1 VRAPTELPRR
11 RRPRGSRNRVWLIV
25 LAAALFVLLTSL
37 RGIAGFYT
45 DYLWFD
51 SLNFSGVF
59 TGVLRSKV
67 LLGLLFTAVLFIV
80 LWANLLI
87 ADRLAPRFRPT
98 GPEEELVERYH
109 ELIGERTGLVRLLIS
124 VLFALIL
131 GTGVS
136 GQWDKWI
143 LFINARDV
151 GQVDP
156 QFKTDVGFY
165 LFRLPFLSF
174 LVDWAFAAVV
184 VVLLVTAV
192 AHYLNGGIRVQ
203 GPGQRVTPQVKAH
216 LSVLLGVLALIKAAG
231 YWLQRYELNFST
243 RGAVDGATYTDVNA
257 QLPVLYLLI
266 LISLAA
272 FVLFIVNIWRR
283 GWALPVIAVGLW
295 ALVAVLLGG
304 VYPAIVQRFSVEPS
318 ESSKEREYIARN
330 IEATRAAVGLDAVEN
345 QTFQADASL
354 DEAGLDANAEIVRN
368 IRLWEPAQ
376 LARNYQRTQE
386 IRRFYQVNDVD
397 VDRYEVDGEMTEV
410 ELATRELDTAGVP
423 RSSWE
428 STHSIY
434 THGYGAVVSPTNG
447 QTEDGRPQYY
457 VRNVPVEA
465 EEGFPDALEQPNIY
479 VGEDLGGYV
488 VVDTDR
494 QEIDYQDAEGKTQ
507 FTEYDGADGVDIG
520 SLWNKAA
527 FALRFGDINPLISG
541 NLRSSSKILYQ
552 RDVRERVETL
562 APFLRF
568 DADPYPVLIDGGI
581 KFVMD
586 AYTTSNSYPYAQRV
600 DTTSLANGSGLNGD
614 YNYVRNSVKAVV
626 DAYEGSV
633 TFYVVDPDDPLA
645 AAYADAFPELFEP
658 DDEIPDELRAH
669 FRYPE
674 DLFRIQTNMWGR
686 YHLSDPDDFY
696 TEAGAWDVAQDPGDE
711 SATTTVESRP
721 DGTTTT
727 TRRAPRIA
735 PTYQILRLPTE
746 EGGSGD
752 PEFVITRPFVPSS
765 ENDTRQELT
774 AFMAAR
780 SDPEGYGQ
788 LVTYTVP
795 GRRDGPAQVANTI
808 RSNTRVASAET
819 LLCQE
824 GSSCTFGDLL
834 TVPIEQS
841 LLYVWPLYVES
852 TAGQIPEL
860 RRVVV
865 FWDGDVFIE
874 PTLFDALSQA
884 FGGSPRTLEVVE
896 GRQDEPSAETPGEE
910 PGTPGEEAPSG
921 DVAGLLQQASDA
933 FARADE
939 ALRAGE
945 FARYEEEIARARDLV
960 ADANALAAGEA
971 GGGGDGGGD
980 ASTTTTST
988 TASA

>member
-1 VRAPTELPRR
+1 VRAPSELPRR
-11 RRPRGSRNRVWLIV
+11 RRTGGTRNRAWLIV
-25 LAAALFVLLTSL
+25 LAVALFVLLTSL

-51 SLNFSGVF
+51 SLQFSEVF
-59 TGVLRSKV
+59 TGVLRSKL
-67 LLGLLFTAVLFIV
+67 LLGLLFTAVLFAV

-87 ADRLAPRFRPT
+87 ADRLAPRFRPA

-109 ELIGERTGLVRLLIS
+109 ELIGERTGLVRLLVSI
-124 VLFALIL
+124 LFALIL

-151 GQVDP
+151 GTVDP
-156 QFKTDVGFY
+156 QFDTDVGFY
-165 LFRLPFLSF
+165 LFQLPFLSF
-174 LVDWAFAAVV
+174 LVDWAFAAAV

-318 ESSKEREYIARN
+318 ESSKEREFIGRN
-330 IEATRAAVGLDAVEN
+330 IEATRAALGLDEVRNEPFEANDE
-345 QTFQADASL
+345 L
-354 DEAGLDANAEIVRN
+354 DLDGLEANADIVEN
-368 IRLWEPAQ
+368 IRLWQPAQ
-376 LARNYQRTQE
+376 LARAYQRTQE
-386 IRRFYQVNDVD
+386 VRRFYQVNDVD
-397 VDRYEVDGEMTEV
+397 VDRYMVDGELTEV

-447 QTEDGRPQYY
+447 QEEEGRPRYY
-457 VRNVPVEA
+457 VRNVPVDVA
-465 EEGFPDALEQPNIY
+465 EEFPAELEQPGIY

-488 VVDTDR
+488 VVNTDR
-494 QEIDYQDAEGKTQ
+494 QEIDFQDAEERTE
-507 FTEYDGADGVDIG
+507 FTEYAGEDGVEIG

-541 NLRSSSKILYQ
+541 NIRGGSRILYQ
-552 RDVRERVETL
+552 RDVRERVEAL

-581 KFVMD
+581 KFVID

-600 DTTSLANGSGLNGD
+600 DTSSLPSGSGLNGD

-626 DAYEGSV
+626 DAYEGTV
-633 TFYVVDPDDPLA
+633 DFYVVDPDDPLA
-645 AAYADAFPELFEP
+645 AAYADAFPELFEDA
-658 DDEIPDELRAH
+658 DDVPEELRAH

-686 YHLSDPDDFY
+686 YHLNDPDDFY
-696 TEAGAWDVAQDPGDE
+696 TEAGAWDVSQDPGDE
-711 SATTTVESRP
+711 SDAGAPVDATTEPTA
-721 DGTTTT
+721 G
-727 TRRAPRIA
+727 RRLPRIA
-735 PTYQILRLPTE
+735 PTYQMLRLPDGE
-746 EGGSGD
+746 EQ
-752 PEFVITRPFVPSS
+752 EFVITRPFVPSS
-765 ENDTRQELT
+765 NDDSRRELT
-774 AFMAAR
+774 ALMTAR
-780 SDPEGYGQ
+780 SDPEHYGE
-788 LVTYTVP
+788 LIAYTMP
-795 GRRDGPAQVANTI
+795 GERDGPLQVANTI
-808 RSNTRVASAET
+808 RSDPDVAEEET

-824 GSSCTFGDLL
+824 GSSCNFGDLL
-834 TVPIEQS
+834 TVPMQQS
-841 LLYVWPLYVES
+841 LLFVWPFYVES
-852 TAGQIPEL
+852 NSGQIPQLE
-860 RRVVV
+860 RVAV
-865 FWDGDVFIE
+865 FWDGEVYFE
-874 PTLFDALSQA
+874 PTLFDALTRA
-884 FGGSPRTLEVVE
+884 FGGSPPTLED
-896 GRQDEPSAETPGEE
+896 RDEPDVEAPTRPDGETPPDDEV
-910 PGTPGEEAPSG
+910 PTG
-921 DVAGLLQQASDA
+921 DVAALLQQAADA
-933 FARADE
+933 FAAADE
-939 ALRAGE
+939 ALAAGS
-945 FARYEEEIARARDLV
+945 FSRYEEEIDRARSLVDQANDL
-960 ADANALAAGEA
+960 AAQAAGESPDSA
-971 GGGGDGGGD
+971 
-980 ASTTTTST
+980 TTTTT
-988 TASA
+988 TGSA

>member
-1 VRAPTELPRR
+1 VRAPSELPRR
-11 RRPRGSRNRVWLIV
+11 RRPRGTRNRAWLIV
-25 LAAALFVLLTSL
+25 LAVALFLLLTSL

-51 SLNFSGVF
+51 SLNFSDVF

-67 LLGLLFTAVLFIV
+67 LLAVLFTAVLFAV
-80 LWANLLI
+80 LWVNLLI
-87 ADRLAPRFRPT
+87 ADRIAPRFRPA

-124 VLFALIL
+124 LLFALIL

-136 GQWDKWI
+136 GQWEKWI
-143 LFINARDV
+143 LFLNARDV
-151 GQVDP
+151 GRVDP

-174 LVDWAFAAVV
+174 LVDWAFAAVI

-318 ESSKEREYIARN
+318 ESSKEREYIGRN
-330 IEATRAAVGLDAVEN
+330 IEATRAGLGLEDVRPE
-345 QTFQADASL
+345 TFQADASL
-354 DEAGLDANAEIVRN
+354 DRAGLDDNAEIVRN

-376 LARNYQRTQE
+376 LVRSYQRTQE
-386 IRRFYQVNDVD
+386 VRRFYQINDVD
-397 VDRYEVDGEMTEV
+397 VDRYEVEGQMTEV

-447 QTEDGRPQYY
+447 QQEDGRPLFYA
-457 VRNVPVEA
+457 RNVPVGVEN
-465 EEGFPDALEQPNIY
+465 EFPDDLEQPNIY

-494 QEIDYQDAEGKTQ
+494 QEVDYQDAEGRTQ
-507 FTEYDGADGVDIG
+507 FTEYDGSDGVNIG
-520 SLWNKAA
+520 SLWNKVA

-541 NLRSSSKILYQ
+541 NIRSSSKILYQ

-562 APFLRF
+562 APFLQF

-581 KFVMD
+581 QFVVD

-600 DTTSLANGSGLNGD
+600 DTSSLPSGSGLNGD

-626 DAYEGSV
+626 DAYEGTV
-633 TFYVVDPDDPLA
+633 KFYVVDPDDPLA
-645 AAYADAFPELFEP
+645 AAYADAFPDLFSSA
-658 DDEIPDELRAH
+658 DEIPDELRAH

-696 TEAGAWDVAQDPGDE
+696 TEAGAWDVSQDPGDE
-711 SATTTVESRP
+711 SSTTAPVDARGEPAT
-721 DGTTTT
+721 GA
-727 TRRAPRIA
+727 RRAPRIA
-735 PTYQILRLPTE
+735 PTYQILRLPTQDE
-746 EGGSGD
+746 EPPGD

-765 ENDTRQELT
+765 DDDSRRDLT
-774 AFMAAR
+774 AFMVAR
-780 SDPEGYGQ
+780 SDPEHYGE

-795 GRRDGPAQVANTI
+795 GQRDGPLQVANTI

-824 GSSCTFGDLL
+824 GSDCTFGDLL

-852 TAGQIPEL
+852 TRGQIPEL

-865 FWDGDVFIE
+865 YWDGEVFIE
-874 PTLFDALSQA
+874 PTLFDALSRA
-884 FGGSPRTLEVVE
+884 FGGSPETLEVLE
-896 GRQDEPSAETPGEE
+896 GRDGEVTPEDGQPEETTPPGEE
-910 PGTPGEEAPSG
+910 VPSD
-921 DVAGLLQQASDA
+921 DVAGLLQQAADA
-933 FARADE
+933 FEAADQ
-939 ALRAGE
+939 ALADGDLAGYQRE
-945 FARYEEEIARARDLV
+945 VERARDLV
-960 ADANALAAGEA
+960 AQAGVLA
-971 GGGGDGGGD
+971 GGGAPPE

-988 TASA
+988 TAQA

>member
-1 VRAPTELPRR
+1 
-11 RRPRGSRNRVWLIV
+11 RPRPGRNRVWLIA
-25 LAAALFVLLTSL
+25 LAVALFVLLTSL

-51 SLNFSGVF
+51 SLDFAGVF
-59 TGVLRSKV
+59 TGVLRSKF
-67 LLGLLFTAVLFIV
+67 LLGLLFTVVLFAV

-87 ADRLAPRFRPT
+87 ADRLAPRFRPA

-124 VLFALIL
+124 GLFALIL

-143 LFINARDV
+143 LFINSRDV
-151 GQVDP
+151 GRVDP
-156 QFKTDVGFY
+156 QFETDIGFY

-174 LVDWAFAAVV
+174 VVDWAFAAVI

-203 GPGQRVTPQVKAH
+203 GTGQRVTPQVKAH
-216 LSVLLGVLALIKAAG
+216 LSVLLGALALIKAAG

-318 ESSKEREYIARN
+318 ESSKEREFIGRN
-330 IEATRAAVGLDAVEN
+330 IEATRAAIGLDDVRSESFA
-345 QTFQADASL
+345 ADASL
-354 DEAGLDANAEIVRN
+354 DEEELAANADVVRN

-376 LARNYQRTQE
+376 LARSYQRTQE

-397 VDRYEVDGEMTEV
+397 VDRYEVDGELTEV
-410 ELATRELDTAGVP
+410 EVATRELDTAGVP
-423 RSSWE
+423 RASWE

-447 QTEDGRPQYY
+447 QNEDGRPLFYASD
-457 VRNVPVEA
+457 VPVEVD
-465 EEGFPDALEQPNIY
+465 EGFPADLEQPNIY

-488 VVDTDR
+488 VVGTDR
-494 QEIDYQDAEGKTQ
+494 QEIDFEEADGATQ
-507 FTEYDGADGVDIG
+507 FTEYDGEDGVEIG
-520 SLWNKAA
+520 SLWNQAA

-541 NLRSSSKILYQ
+541 NIRGSSKILYQ

-568 DADPYPVLIDGGI
+568 DADPYPVLMDGGI
-581 KFVMD
+581 KYVID
-586 AYTTSNSYPYAQRV
+586 AYTTSSSYPYAQRV
-600 DTTSLANGSGLNGD
+600 DTSSLPNGSGLNGD

-626 DAYEGSV
+626 DAYEGTV
-633 TFYVVDPDDPLA
+633 DFYVVDPDDPLA
-645 AAYADAFPELFEP
+645 AAYADAFPELFEEA
-658 DDEIPDELRAH
+658 DQVPDELRAH

-696 TEAGAWDVAQDPGDE
+696 TEAGAWDVSQDPGDE
-711 SATTTVESRP
+711 SASTSTAVDAQGEPTA
-721 DGTTTT
+721 G
-727 TRRAPRIA
+727 RRLPRIA
-735 PTYQILRLPTE
+735 PTYQVVRLPGSE
-746 EGGSGD
+746 E
-752 PEFVITRPFVPSS
+752 PEFVMTRSFVPSS
-765 ENDTRQELT
+765 DDDSRRDLT

-780 SDPEGYGQ
+780 SDPEHYGE

-795 GRRDGPAQVANTI
+795 GRRDGPLQVANTI
-808 RSNTRVASAET
+808 RSDRVVAEAET

-834 TVPIEQS
+834 TVPIGQS
-841 LLYVWPLYVES
+841 LVHVWPLYVES
-852 TAGQIPEL
+852 NSGQIPEL
-860 RRVVV
+860 RGVVV
-865 FWDGDVFIE
+865 FWDGEVFIE
-874 PTLFDALSQA
+874 PTLSQALERA
-884 FGGSPRTLEVVE
+884 FGGSPDTLEVLE
-896 GRQDEPSAETPGEE
+896 GRQDELAAPDE
-910 PGTPGEEAPSG
+910 EEAPPDEEEAPPDGEVPPG
-921 DVAGLLQQASDA
+921 DVAALLSQAAEAFQAADA
-933 FARADE
+933 ALADGD
-939 ALRAGE
+939 L
-945 FARYEEEIARARDLV
+945 ARYEEEIDRARRLV
-960 ADANALAAGEA
+960 DQANALSEGGAAAGD
-971 GGGGDGGGD
+971 GGEGGD

-988 TASA
+988 TTASA

>member
-1 VRAPTELPRR
+1 
-11 RRPRGSRNRVWLIV
+11 VWLVV
-25 LAAALFVLLTSL
+25 LAVALFILLTSL

-51 SLNFSGVF
+51 SLEFSGVF
-59 TGVLRSKV
+59 TGVLRSKL
-67 LLGLLFTAVLFIV
+67 LLGLLFTVVLFAV
-80 LWANLLI
+80 LWASLLI

-109 ELIGERTGLVRLLIS
+109 ELIGERTGLVRLLVS
-124 VLFALIL
+124 ALFALIL

-143 LFINARDV
+143 LFVNARDV
-151 GQVDP
+151 GRVDP
-156 QFKTDVGFY
+156 QFDTDVGFY

-174 LVDWAFAAVV
+174 LVDWAFAAMV

-295 ALVAVLLGG
+295 AFVALLLGG

-318 ESSKEREYIARN
+318 ESSKEREFIGRN
-330 IEATRAAVGLDAVEN
+330 IEATRAALN
-345 QTFQADASL
+345 L
-354 DEAGLDANAEIVRN
+354 DEVQTETFEANTDLDLEGLEANDDIVRN

-376 LARNYQRTQE
+376 LARAYQRTQE
-386 IRRFYQVNDVD
+386 VRRFYQVNDVD
-397 VDRYEVDGEMTEV
+397 VDRYVVDGEMTEV

-428 STHSIY
+428 STHLIY
-434 THGYGAVVSPTNG
+434 THGYGAIVSPTNG
-447 QTEDGRPQYY
+447 QQQEGQPRYFM
-457 VRNVPVEA
+457 RNVPVDV
-465 EEGFPDALEQPNIY
+465 EEDFPVELEQPGIY
-479 VGEDLGGYV
+479 VGEDLSGYV

-494 QEIDYQDAEGKTQ
+494 QEIDFQDAEERTEFTQ
-507 FTEYDGADGVDIG
+507 YDGQDGVDIG
-520 SLWNKAA
+520 SPLNRLA
-527 FALRFGDINPLISG
+527 FALRFGDVNPLISG
-541 NLRSSSKILYQ
+541 NIRGSSRILYQ
-552 RDVRERVETL
+552 RDVRERVEAL

-581 KFVMD
+581 RYVMD
-586 AYTTSNSYPYAQRV
+586 AYTTSNSYPYAQRA
-600 DTTSLANGSGLNGD
+600 DTSSLPNGSGLNGD

-626 DAYEGSV
+626 DAYEGTV
-633 TFYVVDPDDPLA
+633 DFYVVDREDPLA
-645 AAYADAFPELFEP
+645 AAYADAFPELFEEGEP
-658 DDEIPDELRAH
+658 PEELQAH

-674 DLFRIQTNMWGR
+674 DLFRVQTNMWGR

-696 TEAGAWDVAQDPGDE
+696 TEAGAWDVSQDPGDE
-711 SATTTVESRP
+711 SATTTSV
-721 DGTTTT
+721 DGQGQPTTT
-727 TRRAPRIA
+727 TRRAPRIS
-735 PTYQILRLPTE
+735 PTYQILRLPGSE
-746 EGGSGD
+746 ES
-752 PEFVITRPFVPSS
+752 EFVITRPFVPSS
-765 ENDTRQELT
+765 NDDSRRELT

-780 SDPEGYGQ
+780 SDPENYGE

-795 GRRDGPAQVANTI
+795 GRRDGPSQVANRI
-808 RSNTRVASAET
+808 RSDPEVSELET

-834 TVPIEQS
+834 TVPVEES
-841 LLYVWPLYVES
+841 LLFVWPFYVES
-852 TAGQIPEL
+852 NSGQIPEL
-860 RRVVV
+860 ERVVV
-865 FWDGDVFIE
+865 YWDGEVYIE
-874 PTLFDALSQA
+874 PTLFDALSEA
-884 FGGSPRTLEVVE
+884 FGGSPPTLEDREATDDEE
-896 GRQDEPSAETPGEE
+896 GADEPSPDGEVPPEE
-910 PGTPGEEAPSG
+910 PGGEVPAD
-921 DVAGLLQQASDA
+921 DVATLLQQAAAA
-933 FARADE
+933 FAAADE
-939 ALRAGE
+939 ALAAGDL
-945 FARYEEEIARARDLV
+945 ARYEQEIDRARSLVDQANDLSV
-960 ADANALAAGEA
+960 AAGAAPPEE
-971 GGGGDGGGD
+971 GDG
-980 ASTTTTST
+980 APATTST
-988 TASA
+988 TTASA

>member
-1 VRAPTELPRR
+1 VRAPSELPRR
-11 RRPRGSRNRVWLIV
+11 RRTGGTRNRAWLIV
-25 LAAALFVLLTSL
+25 LAVALFVLLTSL

-51 SLNFSGVF
+51 SLEFSGVF
-59 TGVLRSKV
+59 TGVLRSK
-67 LLGLLFTAVLFIV
+67 LMLGLLFTAILFVL

-87 ADRLAPRFRPT
+87 ADRLAPRFRAA

-109 ELIGERTGLVRLLIS
+109 ELIGERTGLVRLLVS
-124 VLFALIL
+124 GLFALIL

-151 GQVDP
+151 GRVDP
-156 QFKTDVGFY
+156 QFDTDVGFY
-165 LFRLPFLSF
+165 LFQLPFLSF

-243 RGAVDGATYTDVNA
+243 RGTVDGATYTDVNA

-318 ESSKEREYIARN
+318 ESSKEREFIGRN
-330 IEATRAAVGLDAVEN
+330 IEATRAALGLDEVRSEPFEANDELDLDGLEDNADIVE
-345 QTFQADASL
+345 
-354 DEAGLDANAEIVRN
+354 N

-376 LARNYQRTQE
+376 LARAYQRTQA
-386 IRRFYQVNDVD
+386 IRRFYKVNDVD
-397 VDRYEVDGEMTEV
+397 VDRYMVDGRLTEV

-423 RSSWE
+423 GSSWE

-434 THGYGAVVSPTNG
+434 THGYGAIVSPSSG
-447 QTEDGRPQYY
+447 QAGEGRPRYY
-457 VRNVPVEA
+457 VDDVPVEVQ
-465 EEGFPDALEQPNIY
+465 EGFPAELEQPGVY

-488 VVDTDR
+488 VVNTDR
-494 QEIDYQDAEGKTQ
+494 QEIDYQDAEERTE
-507 FTEYDGADGVDIG
+507 FTEYDGNDGVDIG
-520 SLWNKAA
+520 SWWNKAA

-541 NLRSSSKILYQ
+541 NIRGDSKILYQ
-552 RDVRERVETL
+552 RDVRERVEAL

-581 KFVMD
+581 KFVVD

-600 DTTSLANGSGLNGD
+600 DTSSLPNGSGLNGD
-614 YNYVRNSVKAVV
+614 YNYVRNSIKAVV
-626 DAYEGSV
+626 DAYEGTV
-633 TFYVVDPDDPLA
+633 DFYVVDPEDPLA
-645 AAYADAFPELFEP
+645 EAYADAFPELFASE
-658 DDEIPDELRAH
+658 DEISDELRAH

-696 TEAGAWDVAQDPGDE
+696 TQAGAWDVSKDPGDE
-711 SATTTVESRP
+711 TATSPQVDERGQPTT
-721 DGTTTT
+721 GG
-727 TRRAPRIA
+727 RAPRIA
-735 PTYQILRLPTE
+735 PTYQVLRLPGSE
-746 EGGSGD
+746 E
-752 PEFVITRPFVPSS
+752 PQFVMTRPFVPSS
-765 ENDTRQELT
+765 NDDDRPELT
-774 AFMAAR
+774 AFMAAS
-780 SDPEGYGQ
+780 SDPGNYGE

-795 GRRDGPAQVANTI
+795 GRRDGPAEVANTI
-808 RSNTRVASAET
+808 RSDPEVAELET

-824 GSSCTFGDLL
+824 GSTCTFGDLL
-834 TVPIEQS
+834 TVPIDES
-841 LLYVWPLYVES
+841 LLFVWPVYVEAN
-852 TAGQIPEL
+852 TGQIPEL
-860 RRVVV
+860 ARVILH
-865 FWDGDVFIE
+865 WDGQVYIQ
-874 PTLFDALSQA
+874 PTLFDALTEA
-884 FGGSPRTLEVVE
+884 FGGSPPTREDRE
-896 GRQDEPSAETPGEE
+896 EEPAGPDGETPPDESPDG
-910 PGTPGEEAPSG
+910 EAPSG
-921 DVAGLLQQASDA
+921 DVAALLRQAAEA
-933 FARADE
+933 FAAADE
-939 ALRAGE
+939 ALADGS
-945 FARYEEEIARARDLV
+945 FSRYEEEIDRARSLV
-960 ADANALAAGEA
+960 DQANALAAATAGESP
-971 GGGGDGGGD
+971 DSS
-980 ASTTTTST
+980 STTTTST
-988 TASA
+988 TSTTTAST

>member
-1 VRAPTELPRR
+1 VRAPSELPRR
-11 RRPRGSRNRVWLIV
+11 RRPRGTRNRAWLIV
-25 LAAALFVLLTSL
+25 LAVALFLLLTSL

-45 DYLWFD
+45 DYLWFK
-51 SLNFSGVF
+51 SLDFADVF
-59 TGVLRSKV
+59 TGILRSKV
-67 LLGLLFTAVLFIV
+67 LLAVLFTAVLFV
-80 LWANLLI
+80 LLWVNLLI
-87 ADRLAPRFRPT
+87 ADRIAPRFRPA

-124 VLFALIL
+124 GLFALIL

-136 GQWDKWI
+136 GQWEKWI
-143 LFINARDV
+143 LFLHARNV
-151 GQVDP
+151 GRVDP

-174 LVDWAFAAVV
+174 LVDWAFAAIV

-231 YWLQRYELNFST
+231 YWLQRYELAFSH

-318 ESSKEREYIARN
+318 ESSKERQYIGRN
-330 IEATRAAVGLDAVEN
+330 IEATRQALGLDKVHSEE
-345 QTFQADASL
+345 FQADASL
-354 DEAGLDANAEIVRN
+354 DRDGLDKNADVVKN
-368 IRLWEPAQ
+368 IRLWEPSQ
-376 LARNYQRTQE
+376 LVRSYQRTQE
-386 IRRFYQVNDVD
+386 VRRFYQINDVD
-397 VDRYEVDGEMTEV
+397 VDRYQVNGKTTEV

-447 QTEDGRPQYY
+447 QQEDGRPLFYA
-457 VRNVPVEA
+457 RNVPVEVD
-465 EEGFPDALEQPNIY
+465 EQFPSSLRQPNVY

-488 VVDTDR
+488 VVNTDR
-494 QEIDYQDAEGKTQ
+494 QEVDYQDAQGQTK
-507 FTEYDGADGVDIG
+507 FTEYKGADGVSIG
-520 SLWNKAA
+520 SLVNKAA

-541 NLRSSSKILYQ
+541 NIRKSSKILYQ
-552 RDVRERVETL
+552 RDVKERVQTL
-562 APFLRF
+562 APFLHF

-581 KFVMD
+581 KFVVD
-586 AYTTSNSYPYAQRV
+586 AYTTSSSYPYGQRV
-600 DTTSLANGSGLNGD
+600 DTSSLPNGSGLNGAF
-614 YNYVRNSVKAVV
+614 NYVRNSIKAVV
-626 DAYEGSV
+626 DAYEGTV
-633 TFYVVDPDDPLA
+633 TFYVVDRNDPLA
-645 AAYADAFPELFEP
+645 LAYADAFPDLFSHDKVPAELQ
-658 DDEIPDELRAH
+658 AH

-696 TEAGAWDVAQDPGDE
+696 TEAGAWDVSQDPGDE
-711 SATTTVESRP
+711 STSTSTPVDARGNPTP
-721 DGTTTT
+721 GG
-727 TRRAPRIA
+727 RRAPRIA
-735 PTYQILRLPTE
+735 PTYQMVRLP
-746 EGGSGD
+746 GSD
-752 PEFVITRPFVPSS
+752 EQEFVITRPFVPSS
-765 ENDTRQELT
+765 DDDSRQDLT

-780 SDPEGYGQ
+780 SDPGHYGE

-795 GRRDGPAQVANTI
+795 GRRDGPLQVANTI
-808 RSNTRVASAET
+808 RSNTVVAGQET

-834 TVPIEQS
+834 TVPIGQS
-841 LLYVWPLYVES
+841 ILYVWPLYVES
-852 TAGQIPEL
+852 TSGQIPEL

-865 FWDGDVFIE
+865 YWDGDVFIE

-884 FGGSPRTLEVVE
+884 FGGSPRTLEVLA
-896 GRQDEPSAETPGEE
+896 GRADEKVTPDNGNGQTQ
-910 PGTPGEEAPSG
+910 PPPDQATPSG
-921 DVAGLLQQASDA
+921 DVTGLLQQAADA
-933 FARADE
+933 FAAADQ
-939 ALRAGE
+939 ALAKKDLAGYQ
-945 FARYEEEIARARDLV
+945 REIDRARDLIGQ
-960 ADANALAAGEA
+960 ANSLSGA
-971 GGGGDGGGD
+971 GGTSG
-980 ASTTTTST
+980 STTTSSTPSTTST
-988 TASA
+988 TAAP

>member
-1 VRAPTELPRR
+1 VRAPSELPRR
-11 RRPRGSRNRVWLIV
+11 RRPRGTRNRAWLIV
-25 LAAALFVLLTSL
+25 LAVALFLLLTSL

-51 SLNFSGVF
+51 SLNFSDVF

-67 LLGLLFTAVLFIV
+67 LLAVLFTAVLFAV
-80 LWANLLI
+80 LWVNLLI
-87 ADRLAPRFRPT
+87 ADRIAPRFRPA

-124 VLFALIL
+124 LLFALIL

-143 LFINARDV
+143 LFLNARDV
-151 GQVDP
+151 GRVDP

-318 ESSKEREYIARN
+318 ESSKEREYIGRN
-330 IEATRAAVGLDAVEN
+330 IDATRAALGLEDVRSEP
-345 QTFQADASL
+345 FQADASL
-354 DEAGLDANAEIVRN
+354 DRAGLADNADIVRN

-376 LARNYQRTQE
+376 LVRNYQRTQE
-386 IRRFYQVNDVD
+386 IRRFYQINDVD
-397 VDRYEVDGEMTEV
+397 VDRYEVGGEMTEV

-447 QTEDGRPQYY
+447 QQEDGRPQYY
-457 VRNVPVEA
+457 VSNVPVEPD
-465 EEGFPDALEQPNIY
+465 EDFPDALDQPNIY

-494 QEIDYQDAEGKTQ
+494 QEIDYQDAEGRTQ
-507 FTEYDGADGVDIG
+507 FTEYDGDDGVDIG
-520 SLWNKAA
+520 SWLNRAA

-541 NLRSSSKILYQ
+541 NMRSSSKILYQ
-552 RDVRERVETL
+552 RDVRERVEAL
-562 APFLRF
+562 APFLQF

-581 KFVMD
+581 KFVLD

-600 DTTSLANGSGLNGD
+600 DTGSLPNGSGLNGD
-614 YNYVRNSVKAVV
+614 YNYVRNSVKAVI
-626 DAYEGSV
+626 DAYDGTV

-645 AAYADAFPELFEP
+645 AAYADAFPDLFES
-658 DDEIPDELRAH
+658 DDKIPDELRAH

-696 TEAGAWDVAQDPGDE
+696 TEAGAWDVSQDPGDE
-711 SATTTVESRP
+711 SATTTV
-721 DGTTTT
+721 DGPTDQAATTT

-746 EGGSGD
+746 EGEPGD

-765 ENDTRQELT
+765 ANDTRQELT

-788 LVTYTVP
+788 LITYTVP

-808 RSNTRVASAET
+808 RSNTTVAEQET

-824 GSSCTFGDLL
+824 GSDCTFGDLL
-834 TVPIEQS
+834 TVPIGQS

-852 TAGQIPEL
+852 TRGQIPEL

-865 FWDGDVFIE
+865 YWDGDVFIE
-874 PTLFDALSQA
+874 PTLFDALTRA
-884 FGGSPRTLEVVE
+884 FGASPPTLEVVQ
-896 GRQDEPSAETPGEE
+896 GRDDEEEPPDGQQEETPSPEV
-910 PGTPGEEAPSG
+910 PSG
-921 DVAGLLQQASDA
+921 DVAGLLQQAADA
-933 FARADE
+933 FESADA
-939 ALRAGE
+939 ALREGD
-945 FARYEEEIARARDLV
+945 FARYEQEIDRARDLV
-960 ADANALAAGEA
+960 AQANALAR
-971 GGGGDGGGD
+971 GGAPPEG
-980 ASTTTTST
+980 STTTTST
-988 TASA
+988 TAQA